1 MVQGLVQGFA
11 QGIVQ
16 GMVQG
21 NSSGIGSGNGSGNGS
36 GIGSGNGSGIG
47 SGNGFGIEAT
57 SQPVNSV
64 HNVFITIIDGI
75 MKKDSCQNEAS
86 DIFVIGHNDQQGIS

>member
-1 MVQGLVQGFA
+1 MVQ
-11 QGIVQ
+11 
-16 GMVQG
+16 
-21 NSSGIGSGNGSGNGS
+21 GNGS

-47 SGNGFGIEAT
+47 LGNGSGIGSWNGLGIEVT

-64 HNVFITIIDGI
+64 HDVFITITDGI

-86 DIFVIGHNDQQGIS
+86 DVFVIMIKVSRSENKGNMSY